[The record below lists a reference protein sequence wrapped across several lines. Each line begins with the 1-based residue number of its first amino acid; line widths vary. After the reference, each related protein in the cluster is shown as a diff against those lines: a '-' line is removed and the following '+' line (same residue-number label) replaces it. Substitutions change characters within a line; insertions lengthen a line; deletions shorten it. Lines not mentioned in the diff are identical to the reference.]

1 MHRLFLDQNVR
12 VEIAEALRDDGH
24 EVVHA
29 SGVSLD
35 RHDDES
41 VFRWAVEKGLTLVT
55 FDVDFAEKAYWGREP
70 HSGVVRLRLEPQTP
84 THVLPILRRFLKAY
98 SAEELKNALVIL
110 TEKKVR
116 IRRW

>member
-55 FDVDFAEKAYWGREP
+55 FDVWTSPKKP
-70 HSGVVRLRLEPQTP
+70 IGVVNRIPVSFDFGSNRRHQP
-84 THVLPILRRFLKAY
+84 TSCQFCGGF
-98 SAEELKNALVIL
+98 
-110 TEKKVR
+110 
-116 IRRW
+116 